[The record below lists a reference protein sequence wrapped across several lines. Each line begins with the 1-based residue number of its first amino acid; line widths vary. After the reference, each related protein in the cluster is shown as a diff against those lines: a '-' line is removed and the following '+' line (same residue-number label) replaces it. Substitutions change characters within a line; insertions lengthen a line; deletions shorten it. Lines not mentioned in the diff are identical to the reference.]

1 MVKILAHYCNEKKRG
16 GGNAKFSVPD
26 DKVKRCPILDRK
38 SLQRAFLLGAPNDM
52 YMYTV
57 LYYYSSMI
65 PDSSDALESTEH
77 SSPEVPDEL
86 LS

>member
-1 MVKILAHYCNEKKRG
+1 MKKK

-26 DKVKRCPILDRK
+26 DNVKRCPILDRK
-38 SLQRAFLLGAPNDM
+38 SLQRAFLLGAPND
-52 YMYTV
+52 MYTV